1 MFERGMMATNVTIMT
16 GVWATFVCLYL
27 GVI

>member
-1 MFERGMMATNVTIMT
+1 MFELWMMATNVTIMT
-16 GVWATFVCLYL
+16 GVWATLVCLYL